1 MSCVEP
7 ATQFRF
13 MSQIFVIYMPA
24 FYMQSISMSN
34 HVPCQH
40 ESSCNHLFRRT
51 STGGSIL
58 GNIPKLPTR
67 GGVVRWVIINFRGSF
82 RGFTFCARQ
91 KSIRGNPSTPK
102 CHVRKYHLWLQE
114 RLRYSRERA
123 PACFYLVTN
132 RISSAW
138 CFVRYS
144 RWANFVWY
152 FLDTIDP
159 SELSHDTQCC
169 WIPRF
174 FMFFLLIQ
182 QLSRLELQLLMLS

>member
-1 MSCVEP
+1 
-7 ATQFRF
+7 
-13 MSQIFVIYMPA
+13 
-24 FYMQSISMSN
+24 MQSISMSN